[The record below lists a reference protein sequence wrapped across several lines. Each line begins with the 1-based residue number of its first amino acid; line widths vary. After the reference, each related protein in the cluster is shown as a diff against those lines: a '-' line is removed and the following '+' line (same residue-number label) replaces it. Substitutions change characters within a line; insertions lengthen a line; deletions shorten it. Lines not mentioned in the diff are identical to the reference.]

1 MAASPSKFQKLART
15 HALMMGGDSAM
26 VIALADS
33 FFFDVDPNGARTKV
47 LLFLVVSFAPFLLVA
62 PFVGPVIDR
71 VRGGRRMIVQGVALA
86 RVITQLLMVYFADG
100 WMLFPLVFVALVL
113 QKTYFVS
120 RSALVPS
127 VVRDDAELV
136 EANSKLGLIAGVAG
150 AVAVLPAGL
159 LQVTLGSEAT
169 FAYGAVVFAAAF
181 AASLQLAPELA
192 PQALSPGA
200 TPTRPG
206 RSFHSP
212 AIELGAAGMMILRA
226 GVGFMLFHTA
236 FWFRSADNG
245 DVLLGTSVALGSV
258 GIFIGNTVGPRL
270 RRVLHEERMLA
281 LALALSG
288 IAGVVAALIGGPTA
302 GIAVALVVNLSAALG
317 RLAFDSMLQRDGPAA
332 NRGQAFALF
341 ETRFQ
346 LAWVAAA
353 VVPVLFDLPG
363 RAGLFLV
370 GAVAASAVVNYLA
383 GTRGAG
389 GVEPDPASLPGWS
402 PVGRRP
408 GPAS

>member
-1 MAASPSKFQKLART
+1 
-15 HALMMGGDSAM
+15 MMGGDSAM
-26 VIALADS
+26 VVALADS

-47 LLFLVVSFAPFLLVA
+47 LLFLLVSFAPFLLVA
-62 PFVGPVIDR
+62 PFVGPAIDR
-71 VRGGRRMIVQGVALA
+71 VRGGRRMIVQGVAIA
-86 RVITQLLMVYFADG
+86 RVATQLLMVYFADG

-159 LQVTLGSEAT
+159 LQVTAGSEAT

-192 PQALSPGA
+192 PQTVSPGA

-245 DVLLGTSVALGSV
+245 DVLLGVSVALGSV

-270 RRVLHEERMLA
+270 RRMLHEERMLA
-281 LALALSG
+281 LALGLSG
-288 IAGVVAALIGGPTA
+288 TAGVIAALVGGPPA

-370 GAVAASAVVNYLA
+370 GAVAASAVFNYLA
-383 GTRGAG
+383 GSRGAR
-389 GVEPDPASLPGWS
+389 EATAAPDALGALPS
-402 PVGRRP
+402 AGRRP
-408 GPAS
+408 GPAT